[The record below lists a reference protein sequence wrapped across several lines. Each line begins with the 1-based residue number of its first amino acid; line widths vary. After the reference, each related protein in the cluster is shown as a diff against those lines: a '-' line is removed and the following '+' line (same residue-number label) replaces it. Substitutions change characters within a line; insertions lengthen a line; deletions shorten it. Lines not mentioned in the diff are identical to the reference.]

1 MDIVFVLAVIAALV
15 FPDPEKINGEEMM
28 NMGSN
33 FMDHM
38 ALPNGSWN

>member
-1 MDIVFVLAVIAALV
+1 MDIIFVLAVIAALV

-33 FMDHM
+33 FMD
-38 ALPNGSWN
+38 NITFQTGNWN